1 MYPAYLKEKMSV
13 VPVPVPWQ
21 YNVFLHFLEGQVRKD
36 SKLEIMTNVG
46 KNHLYKHSQKEYFM
60 CRQFW

>member
-1 MYPAYLKEKMSV
+1 MYPVYLKEKMSV

-46 KNHLYKHSQKEYFM
+46 KNHLYKHSQKE
-60 CRQFW
+60 